1 MWNWELS
8 HSPHKV
14 ITGWH
19 TNKDACSVTVS
30 AAQHKATLC
39 NHNNKEESWA
49 TKRWQQRHDKHGR
62 IYLLFFYCVET
73 NERGLWSTLFQ
84 FKRFPVHMTPEVEG
98 YILCA
103 GFKVNS
109 MVHRFDLYLSC
120 TGGIHAK
127 LHAHSYTQRELCGSN
142 TSKVNNLT
150 GVKPSFS
157 LPPPFTFALV
167 FLKK

>member
-1 MWNWELS
+1 
-8 HSPHKV
+8 
-14 ITGWH
+14 
-19 TNKDACSVTVS
+19 
-30 AAQHKATLC
+30 
-39 NHNNKEESWA
+39 
-49 TKRWQQRHDKHGR
+49 
-62 IYLLFFYCVET
+62 
-73 NERGLWSTLFQ
+73 
-84 FKRFPVHMTPEVEG
+84 MTPEVGG

-127 LHAHSYTQRELCGSN
+127 LYAHSHTQRESCGSN

-157 LPPPFTFALV
+157 LPPPFSFALV